1 VKTIFLTLFLFCL
14 LAGCKQ
20 SYKKM
25 GEPLTTEPNNTSK
38 GITLNAKVCLE
49 GAFIE
54 TPSMMRPKINEDLLL
69 PRISPYTG
77 LLPWNHQ
84 SPNDLVLPTSIY
96 NLYSLVDWVIVQ
108 VYQDVNGVKT
118 FKDSQ
123 SGFISKNG
131 KIFDS
136 SGLQGIVFPDLQSGE
151 YYVNIIH
158 RNHLAIGSLD
168 AVSIDAS
175 FSPEIY
181 NIDFTSLTTDYLG
194 SNNFVEL
201 GTSPVKCMLAGDID
215 GDLDIDTDDETAFQ
229 NSIKEV
235 VTNPAPDT
243 QIIGY
248 NRADLNLD
256 GQARQF
262 NDAGAT
268 DESDDFTFITTTNKD
283 STGEIHHE

>member
-1 VKTIFLTLFLFCL
+1 M
-14 LAGCKQ
+14 Q
-20 SYKKM
+20 
-25 GEPLTTEPNNTSK
+25 PNNPSK

-54 TPSMMRPKINEDLLL
+54 TPSLMRQKINEDLFL

-84 SPNDLVLPTSIY
+84 SSNDLILPTTIY
-96 NLYSLVDWVIVQ
+96 NLHALVDWVIIQ

-136 SGLQGIVFPDLQSGE
+136 SGLQGIVFPELQSGE

-175 FSPEIY
+175 FSPDIY

-201 GTSPVKCMLAGDID
+201 GTSPVKCMLAGDIN
-215 GDLDIDTDDETAFQ
+215 GDLVIDTDDETAFE

-243 QIIGY
+243 QILGY

-256 GQARQF
+256 GQARKF
-262 NDAGAT
+262 NDPGAT
-268 DESDDFTFITTTNKD
+268 DESDDFTFIQPRTKIARAKSTRNKRQKN
-283 STGEIHHE
+283 SSILISHELTKNTHLEYFLP